1 MMRVGLRV
9 DVDTLRG
16 TRIGVPKL
24 VDLLARYD
32 IRASF
37 FFTVGPDNMGR
48 HLWRLLRPA
57 FFSKMVRTRAGRLY
71 GWDILL
77 RGTLWPGPVIGERC
91 PHVIRQADRAGH
103 EIGLHAWDHH
113 RWQTSVERWDRPTL
127 AAEINSGYALLSG
140 ILGRPPDCFA
150 APAWRV
156 TSDALG
162 VLESFHF
169 RFQSDCRGHSLFRP
183 VVQGRR
189 LDRLQVPTTLP
200 TYDELIGRRCN
211 PETYNGYLLSRIRP
225 DGFNVLTLHAEAEG
239 IACHDLFKSFLATAK
254 QQGVVF
260 KPLGEMLAQTATV
273 PDCSID
279 KTVVAGR
286 EGWLS
291 CQGDNRGSIEPVR
304 KPQNER
310 AIEYDA
316 IAGK

>member
-24 VDLLARYD
+24 VDLLARED

-77 RGTLWPGPVIGERC
+77 RGTLWPGPVIGKRC
-91 PHVIRQADRAGH
+91 PHVIRKADRVGH

-113 RWQTSVERWDRPTL
+113 RWQTSVERWDRHTL
-127 AAEINSGYALLSG
+127 ATEIHKGYALLSN
-140 ILGRPPDCFA
+140 IIRRPPDCFA

-189 LDRLQVPTTLP
+189 LGRLQVPTTLP

-211 PETYNGYLLSRIRP
+211 PETYNSYLLSRIQP
-225 DGFNVLTLHAEAEG
+225 DGINVLTIHAETEG
-239 IACHDLFKSFLATAK
+239 IACHDLFKSFLAIAQ

-273 PDCSID
+273 PDCSIVR
-279 KTVVAGR
+279 TVVAGR

-291 CQGDNRGSIEPVR
+291 CQGDRRGSIEPAR
-304 KPQNER
+304 RTER
-310 AIEYDA
+310 DRSIESDA
-316 IAGK
+316 IPGK